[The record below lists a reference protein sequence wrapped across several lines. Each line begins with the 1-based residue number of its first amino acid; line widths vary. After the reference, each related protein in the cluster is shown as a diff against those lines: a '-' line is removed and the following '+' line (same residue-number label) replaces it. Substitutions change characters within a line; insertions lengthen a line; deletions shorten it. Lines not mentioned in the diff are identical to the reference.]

1 MVQCLGQEKLG
12 AKLGAKTWCL
22 GTKFWG
28 RKNLV
33 LLGAKLGTWCII
45 VMSEITTKSEF
56 LQCVIFVLINFF
68 RKNGSYWI
76 FAKSWWSYPFHYKSF
91 FASYKSHLWHLKID
105 EKIKLP
111 RILLFKV
118 FWENVKT
125 LVNRTWIWKFLIK
138 IIANIFWGR
147 IL

>member
-45 VMSEITTKSEF
+45 VMS
-56 LQCVIFVLINFF
+56 
-68 RKNGSYWI
+68 KNEAAVEAAGSR
-76 FAKSWWSYPFHYKSF
+76 A
-91 FASYKSHLWHLKID
+91 
-105 EKIKLP
+105 
-111 RILLFKV
+111 
-118 FWENVKT
+118 
-125 LVNRTWIWKFLIK
+125 
-138 IIANIFWGR
+138 
-147 IL
+147 